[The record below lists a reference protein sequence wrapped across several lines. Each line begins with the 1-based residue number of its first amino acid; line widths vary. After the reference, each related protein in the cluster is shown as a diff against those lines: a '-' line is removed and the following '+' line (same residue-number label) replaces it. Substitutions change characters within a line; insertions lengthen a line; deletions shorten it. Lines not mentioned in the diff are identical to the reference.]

1 MKQNKSL
8 LDALQVSYGVAVNN
22 RLLFVCRNNICRS
35 TLAES
40 IMRHMLE
47 KQDLANAC
55 ELASAAT
62 HGVHIGAPP
71 DSLVLRAAERR
82 GYVLC
87 GAYSKKIGWHDLE
100 YFDRIL
106 AMDRASLEHLRRL
119 AHEDRHGRIE
129 LLMQYA
135 THHFERDVPDP
146 YLSLGRGFDEVID
159 MIEDACRGL
168 IDALLQNGGT
178 R

>member
-1 MKQNKSL
+1 M
-8 LDALQVSYGVAVNN
+8 
-22 RLLFVCRNNICRS
+22 
-35 TLAES
+35 LAETG
-40 IMRHMLE
+40 
-47 KQDLANAC
+47 LADRV
-55 ELASAAT
+55 ELSSAAT
-62 HGVHIGAPP
+62 HGVHVGAQP
-71 DSLVLRAAERR
+71 DSLVLRAAEKR
-82 GYVLC
+82 GYPLY
-87 GAYSKKIGWHDLE
+87 GTYSRKIGWHDME

-106 AMDRASLEHLRRL
+106 AMDRANLDHLRRW
-119 AHEDRHGRIE
+119 AHEDRHNRIA

-168 IDALLQNGGT
+168 IDDLGQNGGA

>member
-1 MKQNKSL
+1 
-8 LDALQVSYGVAVNN
+8 
-22 RLLFVCRNNICRS
+22 
-35 TLAES
+35 
-40 IMRHMLE
+40 MRHLLE
-47 KQDLANAC
+47 EQGLAHAC
-55 ELASAAT
+55 VLASAAT

-82 GYVLC
+82 GYALC
-87 GAYSKKIGWHDLE
+87 GAHSKKIGWHDLE

-106 AMDRASLEHLRRL
+106 AMDRACLDHLRRL
-119 AHEDRHGRIE
+119 AHEDQHSRLE

-159 MIEDACRGL
+159 MIEDACRGMIEDL
-168 IDALLQNGGT
+168 RRNGCANEG
-178 R
+178 